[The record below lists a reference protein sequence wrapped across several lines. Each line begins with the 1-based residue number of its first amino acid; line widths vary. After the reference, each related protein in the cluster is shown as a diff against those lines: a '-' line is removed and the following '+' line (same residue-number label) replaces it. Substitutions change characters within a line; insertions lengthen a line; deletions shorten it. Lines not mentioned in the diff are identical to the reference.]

1 MTETFKS
8 YFGSRVENLVI
19 NGKFVDL
26 VSNESVTEI
35 IKKFQNHPSIIKI
48 HYFLL
53 EEFYANKSLG
63 FGKKFNNKL
72 RTKPG

>member
-8 YFGSRVENLVI
+8 YFGSLVENLGI

-48 HYFLL
+48 HSFL
-53 EEFYANKSLG
+53 
-63 FGKKFNNKL
+63 
-72 RTKPG
+72 

>member
-8 YFGSRVENLVI
+8 YFGSRVENLGI

-35 IKKFQNHPSIIKI
+35 IKKFQKPSKYNKNTLFFIRRILCEQKPWFWQKI
-48 HYFLL
+48 
-53 EEFYANKSLG
+53 
-63 FGKKFNNKL
+63 
-72 RTKPG
+72 